1 MTWRTALTLALA
13 SCNGAAAYAQTP
25 HLVKDGP
32 STALP
37 VELSHAT
44 SLRTDLVPPDGP
56 GPDRDQYV
64 LRQAPAASYELVVD
78 EASGDAAPLTVQR
91 MAADGSTVLQ
101 SAVPVGTGTALSL
114 RWLNSTFKP
123 VADQQVRVES
133 ASCGTVCGA
142 DDTYRVRFY
151 ETTLRGARVN
161 NTNGQVT
168 VLLLQNLTDAPV
180 LGFFYLLAEDGVN
193 GVGGGYAMPPRGMLV
208 HDTSQNLFVP
218 GSVTVTH
225 DAPYGGVAAKVVAL
239 DPATGFSFDTALAP
253 RPR

>member
-1 MTWRTALTLALA
+1 MTWTTAFALALA
-13 SCNGAAAYAQTP
+13 SGGAAAYAQTP
-25 HLVKDGP
+25 HLAMDDGV
-32 STALP
+32 STARP

-44 SLRTDLVPPDGP
+44 SLRPDLVPFDGP

-64 LRQAPAASYELVVD
+64 LLQAPAASYELVVD

-101 SAVPVGTGTALSL
+101 SAVAVGTGTALSL
-114 RWLNSTFKP
+114 RWLNTGFDP
-123 VADQQVRVES
+123 VGDQQIRIES

-168 VLLLQNLTDAPV
+168 ILLLQNLTDAPV
-180 LGFFYLLAEDGVN
+180 LAFYYLRAEDGVN
-193 GVGGGYAMPPRGMLV
+193 GVGGGYIIPPRGTHV
-208 HDTSQNLFVP
+208 HDTSRNLFVP
-218 GSVTVTH
+218 GSVTVIH
-225 DAPYGGVAAKVVAL
+225 DAPYGGVVGKVVAL

>member
-1 MTWRTALTLALA
+1 MTAFAIALA
-13 SCNGAAAYAQTP
+13 SCSGAAAYAET
-25 HLVKDGP
+25 HLAMDDGG
-32 STALP
+32 SSAGP

-44 SLRTDLVPPDGP
+44 SLRTDLAPLDGP
-56 GPDRDQYV
+56 GPDRDEYV
-64 LRQAPAASYELVVD
+64 LLQAPAASYELVVD

-101 SAVPVGTGTALSL
+101 SAVAIGTGTALSL
-114 RWLNSTFKP
+114 RWLSTTFDP
-123 VADQQVRVES
+123 VADQRVRIES
-133 ASCGTVCGA
+133 ASCGTACGA

-168 VLLLQNLTDAPV
+168 ILLLQNLTDAPV
-180 LGFFYLLAEDGVN
+180 VGWFYLLAEDGVN
-193 GVGGGYAMPPRGMLV
+193 GVGAGYTMPPRGTLV

-225 DAPYGGVAAKVVAL
+225 DAPYGGVVGKVVAL
-239 DPATGFSFDTALAP
+239 DPATGFSFDSPLTP

>member
-1 MTWRTALTLALA
+1 MRLFTTVLTATSLTVGLADA
-13 SCNGAAAYAQTP
+13 RAQLTP
-25 HLVKDGP
+25 R
-32 STALP
+32 P

-44 SLRTDLVPPDGP
+44 SLRTDLVPYDGP
-56 GPDRDQYV
+56 GPDRDQFV
-64 LRQAPAASYELVVD
+64 LLQAPAASYELVVD
-78 EASGDAAPLTVQR
+78 EASGDAAPLTLQR
-91 MAADGSTVLQ
+91 MAADGTTVLQ
-101 SAVPVGTGTALSL
+101 SAVSVGTGTALSL
-114 RWLNSTFKP
+114 RWLNSGFDA
-123 VADQQVRVES
+123 VADQQIRIES

-168 VLLLQNLTDAPV
+168 VVLLQNLTDAPV

-193 GVGGGYAMPPRGMLV
+193 GVGGGYTILPRGMFVL
-208 HDTSQNLFVP
+208 DTSQNLFVP

-225 DAPYGGVAAKVVAL
+225 DAAYGAVAGKVVAL
-239 DPATGFSFDTALAP
+239 DPGTGFSFDTPLAP

>member
-1 MTWRTALTLALA
+1 MRHLIASTIVLAGLSGA
-13 SCNGAAAYAQTP
+13 PGARAAAGEIP
-25 HLVKDGP
+25 P
-32 STALP
+32 R

-44 SLRTDLVPPDGP
+44 SLRTDLVPFEGP
-56 GPDRDQYV
+56 GPDRDHYV
-64 LRQAPAASYELVVD
+64 LLQQPAASYELVID

-91 MAADGSTVLQ
+91 LGADGSTVMQ

-114 RWLNSTFKP
+114 RWLNTGFDA

-133 ASCGTVCGA
+133 ASCGTLCGA
-142 DDTYRVRFY
+142 GDTYRVRFY
-151 ETTLRGARVN
+151 ETTLRGARVD

-180 LGFFYLLAEDGVN
+180 QGFFYLLADDGVN
-193 GVGGGYAMPPRGMLV
+193 GVGGGYVIPPRGTLV

-225 DAPYGGVAAKVVAL
+225 DAPYGGVAGKVVTV
-239 DPATGFSFDTALAP
+239 DPATGFSFDTPLAP